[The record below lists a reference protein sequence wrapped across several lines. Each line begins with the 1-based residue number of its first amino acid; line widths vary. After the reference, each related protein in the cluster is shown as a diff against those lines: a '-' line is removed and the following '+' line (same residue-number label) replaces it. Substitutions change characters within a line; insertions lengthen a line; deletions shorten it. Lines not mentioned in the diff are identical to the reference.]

1 MGWWS
6 DTNSWHNRG
15 LKRLLICT
23 ERHTR
28 VIDAFVALAG
38 AILTRR
44 LIRIALTNHR
54 WGTRPARRPCDT
66 HACNPSGQVSR
77 SQRALRLAA
86 FKLPRSLVK
95 YR

>member
-54 WGTRPARRPCDT
+54 WGTRPARRGGLSRIGT
-66 HACNPSGQVSR
+66 VSHVWVFR
-77 SQRALRLAA
+77 GPELADFA
-86 FKLPRSLVK
+86 
-95 YR
+95 